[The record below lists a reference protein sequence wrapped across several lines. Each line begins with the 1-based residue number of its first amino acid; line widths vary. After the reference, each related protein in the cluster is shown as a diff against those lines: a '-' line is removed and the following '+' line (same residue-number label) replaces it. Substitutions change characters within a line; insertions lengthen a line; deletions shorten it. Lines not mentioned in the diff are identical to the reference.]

1 MNYCR
6 CLKIIFFTVSGK
18 DSMILTKVA
27 IALDDLTF
35 SSNIVKSS
43 ETKLICSVYPF
54 YYNFLL
60 SFQLLDEQQ

>member
-6 CLKIIFFTVSGK
+6 CLKIIFSTVFGK
-18 DSMILTKVA
+18 ESMIFTKVV
-27 IALDDLTF
+27 IALDDINL

-43 ETKLICSVYPF
+43 QTKLICSVYSF
-54 YYNFLL
+54 YYDFLL